1 MPALVW
7 NPCFET
13 GIAEIDHQH
22 RHLVDLLNRA
32 SKQLARI
39 RGGDAEDTDAL
50 FTDALLA
57 AIPVYA
63 AEHFATEEN
72 LMRAEVLDP
81 RHVEQHHQS
90 HRNCMQ
96 EIQEISDAYVAD
108 REVCRQKLQ
117 AFATH
122 SFIFHMLDEDQTM
135 SRQLRSIHCGQ
146 SPQVAFDASG
156 DLTPTPA
163 QAALIR
169 SLSGFRKPPEA
180 WAPKLSID
188 ASEDEAEEKLRRDCQ
203 GKGYT
208 LLLADDDPFSR
219 ELVQILLDDV
229 GLRVD
234 IAQDGIEALELATR
248 NRYIAILMDVQMP
261 RMDGLEATSRI
272 RQLSEHK
279 HTPILAL
286 TADAF
291 ADDKNRCLEVG
302 MNDFMSKPFAAKQL
316 YQVILQY
323 LERR

>member
-22 RHLVDLLNRA
+22 RHLANLLNRA
-32 SKQLARI
+32 SKQLAHI
-39 RGGDAEDTDAL
+39 RDADAEDTDAL
-50 FTDALLA
+50 LT

-81 RHVEQHHQS
+81 RHVEQHRQS

-96 EIQEISDAYVAD
+96 EIQEISDTYVAD
-108 REVCRQKLQ
+108 REVCRQKLL

-122 SFIFHMLDEDQTM
+122 SFILHMLDEDQTM

-146 SPQVAFDASG
+146 SPQVAFDTSG

-163 QAALIR
+163 QVALIR
-169 SLSGFRKPPEA
+169 SLAGFRKPPEA
-180 WAPKLSID
+180 WAPKPSID
-188 ASEDEAEEKLRRDCQ
+188 ASQDAAEDEAEEKLRRDCQ

-248 NRYIAILMDVQMP
+248 NRYTAILMDVQMP

-272 RQLSEHK
+272 RQLGEHK